1 MIDKQS
7 MDLSAENVTLKLP
20 VRLSEAARMKVKV
33 TLLVRREEMGQKLTA
48 RSILRI

>member
-1 MIDKQS
+1 MYMTDDRQ
-7 MDLSAENVTLKLP
+7 AVNG
-20 VRLSEAARMKVKV
+20 LSEAARMKVKV

>member
-1 MIDKQS
+1 MYMTDDRQAVNG
-7 MDLSAENVTLKLP
+7 LVTLKLP